1 MVLYFA
7 KLLVCK
13 SRFETASSQ
22 EILDQFSGENRS
34 NSLQKVM
41 INHTIFWREKFNFY
55 RNIFQSGQKQ
65 IFNFSFFSQEKFI
78 IMRFLLFCLL
88 VLLLQFWHSRFS
100 FPSSSSRLVKWHCKR
115 WLHEPS
121 LQRRTNPIY
130 FLQILFSAFSS
141 LKVPNYWPLCIQ
153 NLQK

>member
-41 INHTIFWREKFNFY
+41 INHTIFWLEKFNFC

-65 IFNFSFFSQEKFI
+65 IFNFSFF
-78 IMRFLLFCLL
+78 
-88 VLLLQFWHSRFS
+88 
-100 FPSSSSRLVKWHCKR
+100 PKR
-115 WLHEPS
+115 NS
-121 LQRRTNPIY
+121 
-130 FLQILFSAFSS
+130 
-141 LKVPNYWPLCIQ
+141 
-153 NLQK
+153 